1 MQQLEEE
8 NQKRPYV
15 FVQGTFILFLLRNF
29 YYTELDTRKKEIR
42 GFWFVSSLLS
52 SYTFGNSQEDEQQ
65 CNDFDNN
72 SSSSHL
78 LINADMMKQLRKR
91 RRFWH
96 AAAAAA
102 VVVVIA

>member
-1 MQQLEEE
+1 M
-8 NQKRPYV
+8 

-42 GFWFVSSLLS
+42 GFWFVSLLS
-52 SYTFGNSQEDEQQ
+52 SYTFGVSQEDEQQ

-72 SSSSHL
+72 SSSNNL